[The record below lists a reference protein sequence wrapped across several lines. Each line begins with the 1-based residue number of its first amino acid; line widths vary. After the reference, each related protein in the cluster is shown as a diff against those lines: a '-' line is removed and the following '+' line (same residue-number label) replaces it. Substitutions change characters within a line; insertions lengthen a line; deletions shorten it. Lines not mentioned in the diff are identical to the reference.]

1 MMRKLHLIVLTVLL
15 SVATVGCGKTSA
27 KPAPEIIQKQNQPD
41 LEAFKAEIAEEQR
54 VKDEA
59 AAAAEAELHRDWV
72 PTGGYSC
79 VSTNLTIYVR
89 VESVDI
95 NAGTAEVYY
104 QVSENGRENSSG
116 ITKSGATLKRTDNG
130 NGNLEYEIRVS
141 DDIQLFFKGYIR
153 DRESTI
159 IYKGSK
165 LWMENHGN
173 GK

>member
-1 MMRKLHLIVLTVLL
+1 MKRLLAFAMLLTVIL
-15 SVATVGCGKTSA
+15 TGCGKSSS
-27 KPAPEIIQKQNQPD
+27 KPAPDIIQKQNNPD
-41 LEAFKAEIAEEQR
+41 LEAFKAEIAEEQKA
-54 VKDEA
+54 KDEA
-59 AAAAEAELHRDWV
+59 AAAEEAELHRDWV

-95 NAGTAEVYY
+95 NAGTAEVFY
-104 QVSENGRENSSG
+104 QISENGKENSGG
-116 ITKSGATLKRTDNG
+116 ITKSGASLKRTDNG
-130 NGNLEYEIRVS
+130 NGNLVYEIKVN
-141 DDIQLFFKGYIR
+141 DDIQLTFKGYIR

-159 IYKGSK
+159 IYRGSK